1 MPLNKDCLGR
11 TYQAPAR
18 IVTVEEGL
26 AYAQATM
33 DPTPAV
39 LKGEVLPPVFAVNPL
54 IDVAMKVCRD
64 PELGVDLVRL
74 VHGEEDMRFH
84 RTIRPGETVRPE
96 TTVIGVQSKSSGEL
110 LLLEHR
116 LLVEEEI
123 VVTSRSS
130 YFIRAPKTDDRVQST
145 STTSKAPKAKTP
157 KRPEQQGTPL
167 FSTETSIAAD
177 QPLLYAEASR
187 DRNPIHTD
195 EAFARKA
202 GLPGCILHGLCT
214 MAIAAHHVINHAA
227 DGDPTRLAR
236 ISVRFSA
243 LVLPEDT
250 LRIEAFASAPKPGVT
265 TLGLKVQNQEG
276 RNVLTKARAEIRS

>member
-1 MPLNKDCLGR
+1 MPLNKACIGR
-11 TYQAPAR
+11 VYTAETR
-18 IVTVEEGL
+18 RVTAEEGL
-26 AYAQATM
+26 AYAEATR

-39 LKGEVLPPVFAVNPL
+39 LRGEVLPPMFAVNPI
-54 IDVAMKVCRD
+54 IDGAMKVCRD

-84 RTIRPGETVRPE
+84 RTLQPGESVRPE
-96 TTVIGVQSKSSGEL
+96 STIIGVQSKSSGEL

-116 LLVEEEI
+116 LFSGEEV

-130 YFIRAPKTDDRVQST
+130 YFIRAARPESEKPR
-145 STTSKAPKAKTP
+145 KKTP
-157 KRPEQQGTPL
+157 RSTPIVRPEHKGERL
-167 FSTETSIAAD
+167 FSEETTVTAD
-177 QPLLYAEASR
+177 QPALYAEASR

-195 EAFARKA
+195 ESFAKKA

-214 MAIAAHHVINHAA
+214 MATAAHHVINHAA

-243 LVLPEDT
+243 LVLPGDT
-250 LRIEAFASAPKPGVT
+250 LQIEAYAQKPDTNPGA
-265 TLGLKVQNQEG
+265 LGLKVAKQDG
-276 RNVLTKARAEIRS
+276 TNVLTKARAELRAP